1 MRCCFFALLI
11 ALPLAAQPAA
21 APLPKGVEKTAS
33 VEGITEYR
41 LGNGLRVLLFPEPSK
56 PTVTVN
62 ITYLAGSR
70 HESYGETGMA
80 HILEHLVS
88 YGSSRHPDAKAEQA
102 ARGAQ
107 RNATTYYDRT
117 NYYETFP
124 ASVDNLAWAIDLEAD
139 RMRTAPMKADILK
152 GRMPVVRNEYEAGE
166 NNAIGVLF
174 QRVLSTAFLW
184 HNYGKSTI
192 GARSDIEQVSIEKL
206 QAFYDTFYHPNNAV
220 LTISG
225 KFDEPAALNLI
236 AEKFG
241 PIARSAHPIP
251 RTYTD
256 EPTQDGER
264 MVTLRRTGDLQ
275 AVIAGYHVP
284 SSAHPDSGAL
294 DLLDEVLT
302 DNPAGRL
309 YKALVETKKAA
320 SVGGGSRLFNERGYL
335 TILASVRK
343 DNSLD
348 EVRDILLKTID
359 GLAATPITA
368 EEVERARSSSLNGF
382 EEALRDPQ
390 RAAMTL
396 NETIAA
402 GDWRLLFIQRDRVR
416 AATVAD
422 VQRVAAKYLV
432 ASNRTLGQFIPE
444 DKSVRAEISKAP
456 DIEALVKDYKG
467 DAGAS
472 VGEAFDPS
480 PENIDRRTV
489 RTQLPVGIK
498 LALLSKKTRGATVHG
513 ALRLSLGDEK
523 SLQGRRLDATVARDL
538 LLCGTAK
545 HTRQQIQDELNRLRA
560 RVNISGSP
568 ASVDVTWEATRA
580 TLPGVMRLVAEILRE
595 PAYPQTEFDTYL
607 QSRLAALEAQ
617 RNEPQA
623 VAVNEFGRHL
633 NASYAAADPRAV
645 LSMADSLAETK
656 AATLDGARVFHR
668 EFYGASLSELALA
681 GDFDPAEV
689 QSLISTLFGDWKN
702 KRAAAPVRRTFHQ
715 PATVNQWFETP
726 DKANAMYVAGLNVNV
741 NDGSPDYP
749 ALVLAGYLLGGHAK
763 ARFYDRIR
771 GKDGLSYGVFT
782 QFSAGFQEPG
792 GFLMGAITN
801 PANILKVEAA
811 FKEELTRTLEGGF
824 GGEEL
829 QSAKNGWLQ
838 TQQVRRSQDA
848 ALADALR
855 ALARQGR
862 TMQYTAGIERS
873 VAALT
878 SAQIVDAL
886 KRQVDAS
893 RIAIFRAGDF
903 KKAGVSYS
911 K

>member
-1 MRCCFFALLI
+1 MRHLLFALL
-11 ALPLAAQPAA
+11 ATLPLVAQPAA
-21 APLPKGVEKTAS
+21 APLPKGVEKVAS

-56 PTVTVN
+56 PTITVN

-70 HESYGETGMA
+70 HEGYGETGMA

-107 RNATTYYDRT
+107 RNATTYFDRT

-152 GRMPVVRNEYEAGE
+152 GQMPVVRNEYEAGE
-166 NNAIGVLF
+166 NNSIGVLL

-192 GARSDIEQVSIEKL
+192 GARSDIEQVPIEKL
-206 QAFYDTFYHPNNAV
+206 QAFYDTYYHPNNAV

-241 PIARSAHPIP
+241 PIARSSRPIP
-251 RTYTD
+251 RTYTE

-264 MVTLRRTGDLQ
+264 MVTLRRAGDVQ
-275 AVIAGYHVP
+275 AVMAGYHVP

-294 DLLDEVLT
+294 DLLDEILT
-302 DNPAGRL
+302 NNPAGRL

-320 SVGGGSRLFNERGYL
+320 SVGGGARLFNEGGYL
-335 TILASVRK
+335 TILAAVRK
-343 DNSLD
+343 ENSLD
-348 EVRDILLKTID
+348 EARDILLKTID

-382 EEALRDPQ
+382 EQALRDPQ

-402 GDWRLLFIQRDRVR
+402 GDWRLLFLQRDRVR

-432 ASNRTLGQFIPE
+432 ASNRTLGQFIPD
-444 DKSVRAEISKAP
+444 DKPVRAEIPKRP

-480 PENIDRRTV
+480 PANIDRRTV
-489 RTQLPVGIK
+489 RAQLPVGLR
-498 LALLSKKTRGATVHG
+498 LALLPKKTRGATVHG

-523 SLQGRRLDATVARDL
+523 SLQGRRMDATVAREL
-538 LLCGTAK
+538 LLRGTAK
-545 HTRQQIQDELNRLRA
+545 HTRQQIQDELNRLKS
-560 RVNISGSP
+560 RVNVSGSP

-580 TLPGVMRLVAEILRE
+580 TLPAVMKLIAEILRE
-595 PAYPQTEFDTYL
+595 PAYPQAEFDTYL

-617 RNEPQA
+617 RSEPQA
-623 VAVNEFGRHL
+623 VAANEFGRHL
-633 NASYAAADPRAV
+633 NAAYAAADPRAV
-645 LSMADSLAETK
+645 LSMPDALAETK
-656 AATLDGARVFHR
+656 AATLDGARAFHKQ
-668 EFYGASLSELALA
+668 FYGAALGELALA
-681 GDFDPAEV
+681 GDFDAAEV
-689 QSLISTLFGDWKN
+689 QSLAATLFGEWKN
-702 KRAAAPVRRTFHQ
+702 QQSPAPVRRAFHQ
-715 PATVNQWFETP
+715 PAPVNKWFETP
-726 DKANAMYVAGLNVNV
+726 DKANAMYLAGLNVNV
-741 NDGSPDYP
+741 TDASPDYP
-749 ALVLAGYLLGGHAK
+749 ALVLASYLLGGHAK

-782 QFSAGFQEPG
+782 QFSAGFEEPG

-811 FKEELTRTLEGGF
+811 FKEELARALDAGF
-824 GGEEL
+824 GDEEL
-829 QSAKNGWLQ
+829 KSAKNGWLQ
-838 TQQVRRSQDA
+838 AQQVRRSQDA
-848 ALADALR
+848 ALAGELR
-855 ALARQGR
+855 GFARQRR
-862 TMQYTAGIERS
+862 TMQYTADLEAK

-886 KRQVDAS
+886 KRHVAGPAVS
-893 RIAIFRAGDF
+893 IFRAGDF
-903 KKAGVSYS
+903 KKAGVDYS